1 MPLTK
6 LPILPGVFKDNSPLD
21 AEGYVIDANLV
32 RVVMGKWQTVG
43 GWELA
48 TASAF
53 DGIARGGTTWADLN
67 GTRILAFGTAAKLYA
82 FYGGEL
88 KDITPEQ
95 KAKGT
100 LVDPFETTSGSPTVL
115 VHHPSHGLKGDGT
128 AQASDTVTFSGAS
141 NVGGVSVNGSFLV
154 TIVTVD
160 SYRIT
165 ASSNATSSAVGG
177 GATDYTVPFDAG
189 LVDGIGG
196 LGYGAG
202 PYGSGL
208 YGVATSGDIHARV
221 WSMANWGHNLL
232 ALPTNGALYEWQPA
246 QIYAELVTN
255 GAFDTDTGWTKGGG
269 WTISGGK
276 ANATTASGDVLSQDL
291 TGILSGGV
299 TYVLKATVT
308 RTGGSSGITFKVTS
322 AASSTPQDFT
332 IGEPMTG
339 GDYVRRFVAPPNP
352 TLIKFEKGA
361 LFAGTL
367 DNVSITIED
376 VAYRIQ
382 DAPPYAKHMFVDPN
396 RFVVLLGTVG
406 QNGEYSST
414 LIRWC
419 DQENNRTW
427 TAADDVKAG
436 EYAGISQGSEIRGAL
451 AARGQNLIW
460 TDAALYSMRYVG
472 GVDTF
477 RFDFIASGCGLIHK
491 NAATEYNGSA
501 FWWSSNENFMIF
513 QGGNPQILPCPVR
526 RDVMD
531 NLALGQESKISCGV
545 NASFSEVW
553 WCYPDRRD
561 GAGLECSRIVV
572 YNWAEN
578 CWTIHKLARSQW
590 MTDGVYPTPI
600 GLSPDGRIYF
610 HEFGQTDNGDALAWE
625 LTTAYLDLGEGDT
638 LMQLEGCVPDFEDQV
653 GLINI
658 EVATKAYPNAVEKVY
673 PAKPLRTNTLKSDW
687 RHTARQARFRF
698 FGMSAPAFMRFGA
711 LKMRLRQT
719 SSIR

>member
-1 MPLTK
+1 MPLVK
-6 LPILPGVFKDNSPLD
+6 LPILPGVFKDDSPLD

-32 RVVMGKWQTVG
+32 RVVRGKWQTIG

-48 TASAF
+48 ALSSF
-53 DGIARGGTTWADLN
+53 DGIARGGAAWADLN

-100 LVDPFETTSGSPTVL
+100 LVNPFETTSGSANVIAR
-115 VHHPSHGLKGDGT
+115 HPSHGLKDGDV
-128 AQASDTVTFSGAS
+128 VTFANADASG
-141 NVGGVSVNGSFLV
+141 GLTINGAYPV
-154 TIVTVD
+154 TIQTSN

-165 ASSNATSSAVGG
+165 ASGNASSTVAGG
-177 GATDYTVPFDAG
+177 GGTVEYEVLFDAG

-221 WSMANWGHNLL
+221 WSLANWGHNLL
-232 ALPTNGALYEWQPA
+232 ALPSNGALYEWQPSPT
-246 QIYAELVTN
+246 YPELVTN
-255 GAFDTDTGWTKGGG
+255 GAFAADTDWTKGTGWT
-269 WTISGGK
+269 I
-276 ANATTASGDVLSQDL
+276 ASGVATAAAGQATALSQDL
-291 TGILSGGV
+291 VGKLSGGV

-308 RTGGSSGITFKVTS
+308 RTAGTVSFKVTS
-322 AASSTPQDFT
+322 AASNTPQDFT
-332 IGEPMTG
+332 LGEAIAKSGT
-339 GDYVRRFVAPPNP
+339 YTRRFVAPPNP
-352 TLIKFEKGA
+352 TLIKFDKDA
-361 LFAGTL
+361 TFAGTI
-367 DNVSITIED
+367 DNVSITMED

-396 RFVVLLGTVG
+396 RFVILCGTVG

-414 LIRWC
+414 LIRWS

-436 EYAGISQGSEIRGAL
+436 EYAGISQGSEIRGGM

-472 GVDTF
+472 NVDTF

-561 GAGLECSRIVV
+561 GLGLECSRIVV

-590 MTDGVYPTPI
+590 VTDGVYPNPI

-653 GLINI
+653 GLINV

-711 LKMRLRQT
+711 LKMRMRQT